1 MIKEVENW
9 YGRWF
14 DTEYYHILYQD
25 RDSNEAQLFMDKLTT
40 YLGLGE
46 DDKILDLACGK
57 GRHSIY
63 LNSLGFDVT
72 GADLSKNSIDFAK
85 QYENE
90 TLHFVEHDM
99 CVPFNTQFDA
109 VLNLFTSFGYFDND
123 DDNLRALKAIKKNI
137 NEKGLAVLDFMN
149 VDQVIPNLVPHEIK
163 TVDGIEFHIERYVE
177 NGHIIKEIT
186 FTVDSEKRTYM
197 EKVRALSL
205 DDFQKYFDKA
215 SIDLLDIFG
224 DYNLGSFRQESSERL
239 IMVFK

>member
-9 YGRWF
+9 YDRWF
-14 DTEYYHILYQD
+14 NTEYYHILYRD
-25 RDSNEAQLFMDKLTT
+25 RDSNEAQRFMDKLAT

-46 DDKILDLACGK
+46 GDEVLDLACGK

-63 LNSLGFDVT
+63 LNSLGFNVT
-72 GADLSKNSIDFAK
+72 GADLSKNSIQFAK

-99 CVPFNTQFDA
+99 CLPFDKQFDA
-109 VLNLFTSFGYFDND
+109 VFNLFTSFGYFDND
-123 DDNLRALKAIKKNI
+123 SDNLKALKAIKKNI
-137 NEKGLAVLDFMN
+137 NETGLAVLDFMN
-149 VDQVIPNLVPHEIK
+149 VDQVIPNLVPKEIK

-177 NGHIIKEIT
+177 NGHVIKEIT
-186 FTVDSEKRTYM
+186 FTIDGEKRTYM

-205 DDFQKYFDKA
+205 NDFQTYFNKA
-215 SIDLLDIFG
+215 DIDLLDIFG
-224 DYNLGSFRQESSERL
+224 DYNLGSFRQDSSERL